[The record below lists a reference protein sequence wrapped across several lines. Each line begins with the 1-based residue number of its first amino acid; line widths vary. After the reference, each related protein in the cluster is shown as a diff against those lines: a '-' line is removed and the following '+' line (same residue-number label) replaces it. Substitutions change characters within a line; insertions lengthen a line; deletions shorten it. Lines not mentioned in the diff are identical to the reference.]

1 PARVGAILLGTFGAL
16 ALGLAMVGLYDV
28 MSYAVTRR
36 THEIGIRMALGARRS
51 DVLRLMVRHG
61 MKLTSA
67 GVVIGLL
74 LGSGLTAVIASQL
87 YGASAA
93 DMVTLAGMSLV
104 LTVVAL
110 VAAGCRH
117 AARRGSIQWR
127 RCVMSREL
135 EIDNWKL
142 RIVPSRPAGEQ

>member
-1 PARVGAILLGTFGAL
+1 MIKRTGSSPSALLHTLRKELLALDPALAVFDVKTMNEHLAVSMLPARVGAILLGTFGAL
-16 ALGLAMVGLYDV
+16 ALGLAMVGLYGV

-74 LGSGLTAVIASQL
+74 L
-87 YGASAA
+87 
-93 DMVTLAGMSLV
+93 AGILV
-104 LTVVAL
+104 LRLDLRPVT
-110 VAAGCRH
+110 
-117 AARRGSIQWR
+117 
-127 RCVMSREL
+127 
-135 EIDNWKL
+135 KL
-142 RIVPSRPAGEQ
+142 RQV